1 MGSERPYLS
10 SCLVLIRNWRRLIG
24 FLFVAICLGACSVRQ
39 DAQDTTAV
47 EPVPHKKFMISSGGF
62 ACNLRADG
70 TDVQF
75 EEQVEPDHERAIF
88 RIPGGTFRSIERFR
102 LGRHSITEW
111 SSNELNDHR
120 LTQTIKV
127 YVARVLVPNFD
138 LVETVDAFT
147 YTLDGQ
153 VVRYI
158 VLNVQQEEH
167 SQLHAFSFFFTSE
180 FFNVMHYTNALIL
193 EGTLLRRAM
202 DEFYGQ
208 CSFADRISPTMAP
221 PHANL
226 DPGPPPMMPGASTPS
241 SLPAT
246 TGTAKE

>member
-1 MGSERPYLS
+1 MGSERPSIPSHLALTKS
-10 SCLVLIRNWRRLIG
+10 WKGWVG
-24 FLFVAICLGACSVRQ
+24 FLIFSISLGGCAVRQ
-39 DAQDTTAV
+39 EAEEAAGADV
-47 EPVPHKKFMISSGGF
+47 VPHKKFTISSGGLS
-62 ACNLRADG
+62 CSLRADG
-70 TDVQF
+70 SQVQF

-111 SSNELNDHR
+111 PSNELNDHR

-167 SQLHAFSFFFTSE
+167 SQLHAFSFFFTAE

-208 CSFADRISPTMAP
+208 CSFADRISPTLAP
-221 PHANL
+221 QANL
-226 DPGPPPMMPGASTPS
+226 HSEPPSMPPRDTMPSGYPAARSTS
-241 SLPAT
+241 
-246 TGTAKE
+246 KE